1 MIQNSRKIKNFINW
15 IVSIILLTYL
25 AVKLPVYLLTV
36 EIWLIHPSRID
47 LVARISRCKTMQ
59 ELSQKIMSFSVVSAF
74 FFRGDKTVYIAEKV
88 TLKSNSEGKKKNKTA
103 LTGNISRD
111 CRNCSV
117 KTRPTSFA

>member
-15 IVSIILLTYL
+15 IVFIILLTSL

-59 ELSQKIMSFSVVSAF
+59 ELSQKIMSLAVVSAF
-74 FFRGDKTVYIAEKV
+74 FFRGNKTAYIAGKV
-88 TLKSNSEGKKKNKTA
+88 TLKSNSEEKKKQ
-103 LTGNISRD
+103 LL
-111 CRNCSV
+111 
-117 KTRPTSFA
+117 